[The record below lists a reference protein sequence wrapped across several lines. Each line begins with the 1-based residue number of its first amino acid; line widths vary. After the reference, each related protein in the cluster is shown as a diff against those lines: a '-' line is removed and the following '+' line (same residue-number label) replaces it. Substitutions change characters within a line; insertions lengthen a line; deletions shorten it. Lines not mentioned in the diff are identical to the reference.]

1 MALAVEQARAL
12 LYAVAREMALPGDP
26 RVDVSMAKLAATE
39 MAGRVAD
46 QALQILGG
54 AGYVAETPIEMIY
67 RDVRAFRIGEGT
79 SEIQKNQIA
88 RGLLGRALR
97 S

>member
-1 MALAVEQARAL
+1 MS
-12 LYAVAREMALPGDP
+12 
-26 RVDVSMAKLAATE
+26 VSMAKLAATE

-46 QALQILGG
+46 QALQIMGG
-54 AGYVAETPIEMIY
+54 AGYVAESPIEMIY

-88 RGLLGRALR
+88 RGLLGKGFRA
-97 S
+97 